1 MRLARFIS
9 KHRVF
14 IIILACLLLIPS
26 VFGMIATKVN
36 YDVLLY
42 LPQDLETVR
51 AQDYIHEDFS
61 SSSFAMITAK
71 GMEPKQVLE
80 LKKQIENISG
90 VQTVLSAESLTN
102 AEIPDS
108 MLPDSV
114 KNMLI
119 NKDSRL
125 LMVMLKD
132 TSSANS
138 SLEAVKQIRS
148 TINKQCAL
156 GGITAVLEDTKE
168 LVNKETPIYVGIA
181 VLLALIVLCITMD
194 SFLTPFIFLTCIGFA
209 ILYNMGT
216 NIMFGEISYI
226 TKAISAVLQ
235 LGVSMDY
242 SIFLLHRYQ
251 DECKIEPDKNEA
263 MAHAIVNTF
272 TSVMGSSVTTIAGFI
287 ALIVMRLTLG
297 RDIGLVMAKGV
308 LLGVISAVTIL
319 PAMVL
324 VFDKAIQKCSHKP
337 FIPEF
342 NRTAN
347 FITKNYKVFVILFAI
362 LLIPSIYG
370 NSNVK
375 VYYNLD
381 RSLPNY
387 LPSIQANQSLKSN
400 FNMMTTHMVLVDNKM
415 DSNTTK
421 HMIKEIEKVDGV
433 ESVIGLDKFVGDA
446 IPTDVIPQELRSA
459 FQSDRYKMLVI
470 GSGYGAADPGEVN
483 QVNQLNTIVKKYDE
497 KGLLAGEGPLTKDLI
512 NITDDDFKRVS
523 IMSIGIVL
531 LIILFLFQS
540 ISLPFILVGVIEF
553 AIFVNMSISF
563 LMGSTLPFIASIVI
577 GTIQLGST
585 IDYAILMTSSYREH
599 RTLGLDRMESA
610 KKAVASS
617 GKSIMVS
624 ALSFFAATFGVGLYS
639 DMEIISALC
648 TLLSRGAIISMLV
661 VILILPS
668 MLVLFDKLIVK
679 TSRGFLPVKSVA
691 RIDA

>member
-26 VFGMIATKVN
+26 VFGLIATKVN

-156 GGITAVLEDTKE
+156 GGITAVLEDPKE
-168 LVNKETPIYVGIA
+168 LVNKETPIDVGIA

-216 NIMFGEISYI
+216 NIMFGKISYI

-483 QVNQLNTIVKKYDE
+483 QVNQLNTIVRKYDQ

-512 NITDDDFKRVS
+512 NITNDDFKRVS

>member
-459 FQSDRYKMLVI
+459 FQSERYKMLVI

-483 QVNQLNTIVKKYDE
+483 QVNQLNTIVKKYDG

-512 NITDDDFKRVS
+512 NIANDDFKRVS

-599 RTLGLDRMESA
+599 RVLGLDRMESA

>member
-26 VFGMIATKVN
+26 VFGLIATKVN

-80 LKKQIENISG
+80 LKKQIENING
-90 VQTVLSAESLTN
+90 VQTVLSAESFTN

-138 SLEAVKQIRS
+138 SLEAIKQIRS

-400 FNMMTTHMVLVDNKM
+400 FNMMTTHMILVDNKM

-512 NITDDDFKRVS
+512 NITNDDFKRVS

-563 LMGSTLPFIASIVI
+563 LTGSTLPFIASIVI

-599 RTLGLDRMESA
+599 RVLGLDRMESA

-648 TLLSRGAIISMLV
+648 TLLSRGAIISMIV